1 MFDAIVRSIFE
12 PGVSPK
18 LLLAVNLIF
27 GVLLL
32 TGVLIL
38 GFINFSVHVLALTI
52 LALALIVSINWFVHE
67 MAVEREEESKKQS

>member
-1 MFDAIVRSIFE
+1 MFGAIVQSIFE

-38 GFINFSVHVLALTI
+38 GFINFSIHVLALTI
-52 LALALIVSINWFVHE
+52 LALALIVSINW
-67 MAVEREEESKKQS
+67 

>member
-1 MFDAIVRSIFE
+1 MFDAIAKSIFE

-18 LLLAVNLIF
+18 LLLVVNLIF
-27 GVLLL
+27 GALLL

-38 GFINFSVHVLALTI
+38 GFINFSIHVLALTI

-67 MAVEREEESKKQS
+67 MAAETESKKES